1 MMELVEAHESFGGCQ
16 QVWRTKSLTLDCDTT
31 IGVYT
36 PPLAKIGQKCPVV
49 FWLSGLTCT
58 EQNFITKAGAQK
70 AASELGLIIVAPD
83 TSPRGEHVPNDD
95 AYDMGQGAGFY
106 LNATQEPWVRNYR
119 MYDYIVNE
127 LPALVESHFDAAS
140 AVRCVSGHSMGG
152 HGALMI
158 ALKNPGLFRSA
169 SAFSPIVAPSKV
181 PWGQKAFTS
190 YLGDDLSLWA
200 EYDTVELI
208 RAGLNPSLPMLI
220 DQGLKDNFLEEQL
233 QTQRLAEVV
242 GDRPIEIRMQEGYDH
257 SYYFIASFIED
268 HLKWHAEQ
276 MKKPQ
281 A

>member
-1 MMELVEAHESFGGCQ
+1 MMELIEEHESFGGLQ
-16 QVWRTKSLTLDCDTT
+16 QVWRTKSLSLDCETN
-31 IGVYT
+31 VAAYT
-36 PPLAKIGQKCPVV
+36 PPLARIGQKCPVI

-70 AASELGLIIVAPD
+70 AASELGLIIIAPD
-83 TSPRGEHVPNDD
+83 TSPRGEGVPNDD

-127 LPALVESHFDAAS
+127 LPALVESHCEAAS
-140 AVRCVSGHSMGG
+140 DVRGIMGHSMGG

-158 ALKNPGLFRSA
+158 ALRNPGLFRSA

-220 DQGLKDNFLEEQL
+220 DQGTKDDFLDEQL
-233 QTQRLAEVV
+233 QTQRLAEVA

-257 SYYFIASFIED
+257 SYYFIATFIED
-268 HLKWHAEQ
+268 HLKWHAEK
-276 MKKPQ
+276 MKSSQ